1 LPVFDGDAMRARQGR
16 LLFLK
21 KEAKNFYF
29 PAPSTVP
36 DRCRIVKRAW
46 E

>member
-1 LPVFDGDAMRARQGR
+1 MVKEG

-29 PAPSTVP
+29 PRQLRDTGTGLQRGSGNG
-36 DRCRIVKRAW
+36 K
-46 E
+46 